1 MKALRARCSGVILVI
16 AVLLSARVCCLV
28 LLADAGR
35 LRQQDLNKR
44 GQLRP
49 KVGLKSRNGRPVL
62 EQIPLA
68 VSLAPHP
75 RLPRGGAIPVRMRL
89 SSTSVIGQ
97 RMPIS
102 SAIELHDGLV

>member
-49 KVGLKSRNGRPVL
+49 KIGLKSRNGRPVL

-68 VSLAPHP
+68 VSLAPHH

-89 SSTSVIGQ
+89 ERRTERRIREV
-97 RMPIS
+97 P
-102 SAIELHDGLV
+102 AWAKL